1 MLAAATHNRAI
12 VPHLMLEEA
21 LKDAPE
27 LARYTRAA
35 HELSDA
41 SIAAFYDFDAVAYF
55 ADDARAREIREG
67 LSKMEGAIIPL
78 ISSNT
83 RLHDWVHE
91 FHVCTDTTAA
101 GGNAE
106 LLASHS

>member
-1 MLAAATHNRAI
+1 
-12 VPHLMLEEA
+12 MLEEA

-35 HELSDA
+35 NELSDA

-67 LSKMEGAIIPL
+67 LSKMEGPIIPL